1 MKTDVAPT
9 AAVVINKEV
18 VDAPTVPVYNPAR
31 FDEVIGYVGRTPI
44 DLLEK
49 AIESADQAGTEW
61 SRLSVAERARMIE
74 KAVDSWNET
83 ANDRAILLAR
93 EQGKVLWE
101 AVADTRG
108 PEIISRYFIENG
120 TAVLA
125 PTVTT
130 DHRGHIETR
139 RVPYGPTAVIVPWN
153 TPVYLSFQHI
163 IPALIA
169 GNTVLV
175 KVPDHAPLA
184 VSQTI
189 EQLIEVLPSGVLHLV
204 PGSGTEV
211 GSVLSSHPKIRQVLF
226 TGSLGV
232 GQTILRASADT
243 IKNVG
248 LELGGNDPA
257 VILPGAPITDELIDE
272 IVRGV
277 FSLSGQIC
285 FNIKRIHVPDDKL
298 EEFTTRFKAAVDQIR
313 VGDAMDPATTMGPV
327 NNNNEFDRLMALA
340 EDVKASGATVSVHGI
355 KVDPATWDS
364 GYFMLPHVVTD
375 IDPEHTLVQEE
386 QFGPIIPIL
395 GYSDLDTVLD
405 ELNASEFGLGASVWS
420 PNSDYAFDVASKIQ
434 AGTVFVNIHRIGAS
448 DMTVPFGGMKQSGLG
463 RTHASDILL
472 DCTEPQVLIERKDKA
487 TLPGPH
493 IVSEEVLALAQQERK
508 A

>member
-1 MKTDVAPT
+1 MSIDVKPSAS
-9 AAVVINKEV
+9 VVINKEII
-18 VDAPTVPVYNPAR
+18 DAPSVPVYNPAR
-31 FDEVIGYVGRTPI
+31 CHEVVGHVSRTPVE
-44 DLLEK
+44 LVEK
-49 AIESADQAGTEW
+49 AIESADQA
-61 SRLSVAERARMIE
+61 VAEWGRLAVHERADMIE
-74 KAVDSWNET
+74 QALDGWNATAHERAV
-83 ANDRAILLAR
+83 LLSR

-108 PEIISRYFIENG
+108 PEIISRYFIDHAA
-120 TAVLA
+120 AVLA
-125 PTVTT
+125 ATT
-130 DHRGHIETR
+130 SHDDRGRIETH

-175 KVPDHAPLA
+175 KVPDNAPLA

-189 EQLIEVLPSGVLHLV
+189 EQLIEVLPTGVLHLV
-204 PGSGTEV
+204 PGLGTEV

-257 VILPGAPITDELIDE
+257 VILPDAPITEEMIDE

-285 FNIKRIHVPDDKL
+285 FNIKRIHVHEAQLD
-298 EEFTTRFKAAVDQIR
+298 EFTTRFKAAVDEIR
-313 VGDAMDPATTMGPV
+313 VGDAMDPETTMGPV
-327 NNNNEFDRLMALA
+327 NNKKEFDRLMALA
-340 EDVKASGATVSVHGI
+340 DDVRASGATVTVHGS
-355 KVDPATWDS
+355 KVDPDTWEA

-375 IDPEHTLVQEE
+375 IDPELLLVQEE
-386 QFGPIIPIL
+386 QFGPMIPIL
-395 GYSDLDTVLD
+395 GYSDLDSIIA
-405 ELNASEFGLGASVWS
+405 ELNTSDFGLGASVWS
-420 PNSDYAFDVASKIQ
+420 PDSDYAFDVAARLE
-434 AGTVFVNIHRIGAS
+434 AGTVFVNVHRIGAS
-448 DMTVPFGGMKQSGLG
+448 DMTVPFGGMKLSGLG

-472 DCTEPQVLIERKDKA
+472 ECTEPQVRIERMDKDK
-487 TLPGPH
+487 LPGPH
-493 IVSEEVLALAQQERK
+493 IVSEEVRALAERERN